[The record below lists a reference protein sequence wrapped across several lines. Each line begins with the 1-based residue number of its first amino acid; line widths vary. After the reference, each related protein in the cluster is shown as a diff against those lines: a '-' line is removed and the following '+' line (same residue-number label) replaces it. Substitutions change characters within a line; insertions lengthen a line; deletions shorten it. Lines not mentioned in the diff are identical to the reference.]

1 MTFQATLKSNKT
13 VAKAQALARLDVD
26 DLLKRPLEQRRQGF
40 QPGRSGNPGGRVR
53 GTLNNR
59 VNPLRKLLMREGL
72 PVLRKVIEMAKAG
85 DVGAARIVVDRIL
98 PRERLITLALPKI
111 TDAASALLAL
121 AQLFDHCARGEMTAS
136 EVSNLSSLAKSY
148 IEIDAVAQLRD
159 QVAVL
164 EAKVNG
170 GQ

>member
-85 DVGAARIVVDRIL
+85 DVGVGAYCRGSNTPKGTSYYAGSAENHRRGLGVVGIGAVVRPLRAGQNDG
-98 PRERLITLALPKI
+98 K
-111 TDAASALLAL
+111 
-121 AQLFDHCARGEMTAS
+121 RG
-136 EVSNLSSLAKSY
+136 V
-148 IEIDAVAQLRD
+148 
-159 QVAVL
+159 
-164 EAKVNG
+164 
-170 GQ
+170 